1 MKTLKSHFRHYNKRQ
16 RNGVFFLIL
25 IIVVL
30 EVLYFSIDFSSG
42 KLEEIDTRDLIA
54 FQREID
60 SLREIEKEKRKPK
73 KYSFNPSYITDFKA
87 YKLGMKTEEVDRWL
101 KFRKENQFVN
111 SAKEFQK
118 VTKIPDSLLRELAPL
133 FKFPDWVLRKKRRA
147 LIRSKS
153 TALRGKRI
161 KNHLENS
168 VVVKGLNDV
177 VAMDLETVRG
187 VERKIA
193 ERIIK
198 YRKRLKGFTYASQ
211 LYEVW
216 GLKKE
221 IADKILEVFKIVTVP
236 SIKKVNVNTA
246 TFKEVLKNPY
256 VNYELCKRIFAYRE
270 EVAELEKISEL
281 KNIEGFPIE
290 KYDRIILYLEAN

>member
-1 MKTLKSHFRHYNKRQ
+1 MKILKSHFRHYNKRQ

-73 KYSFNPSYITDFKA
+73 KYSFNPNYITDFKA

-118 VTKIPDSLLRELAPL
+118 VTKISDSLLRELAPL

-161 KNHLENS
+161 KNYLENS
-168 VVVKGLNDV
+168 VVLKGLNDV

>member
-1 MKTLKSHFRHYNKRQ
+1 MKILKSHFRHYNKRQ

-73 KYSFNPSYITDFKA
+73 RYSFNPNYITDFKA

-118 VTKIPDSLLRELAPL
+118 VTKISDSLLRELAPL

-161 KNHLENS
+161 KNYLENS
-168 VVVKGLNDV
+168 VVLKGLNDV

>member
-1 MKTLKSHFRHYNKRQ
+1 MKILKSHFRHYNKRQ

-73 KYSFNPSYITDFKA
+73 RYSFNPNYITDFKA

-118 VTKIPDSLLRELAPL
+118 VTKISDSLLRELAPL

-147 LIRSKS
+147 LIRSKN

-161 KNHLENS
+161 KNYLENS
-168 VVVKGLNDV
+168 VVLKGLNDV